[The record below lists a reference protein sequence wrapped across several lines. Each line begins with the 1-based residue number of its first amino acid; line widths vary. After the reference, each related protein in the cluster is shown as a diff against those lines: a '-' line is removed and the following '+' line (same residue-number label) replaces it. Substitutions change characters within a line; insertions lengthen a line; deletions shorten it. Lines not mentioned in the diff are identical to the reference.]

1 MPSGETM
8 DNNVEMVRVHHTERS
23 ATTAWARRTWERVA
37 GGNAAAFFFAWLICV
52 AVLAVS
58 SVILWTSFNPGRP
71 FELRLGLDNYINA
84 LDRSLFAEVIP
95 NTIWVGLGTVATVL
109 FFGFP
114 LAWLLNRT
122 NIPMRAF
129 CISLIAVS
137 VIVPGMVKAM
147 GWIILLSPQVG
158 LINQFLIKIF
168 GLESA
173 PFDINSLGGI
183 AFIQGLMLTPTL
195 FFLLSGPMRSM
206 DPALEE
212 AAAVSGANAWRSARW
227 ITLALLRP
235 AVLGGIIYTFMT
247 AIAIFEVP
255 ALLGGFAD
263 RPVLATRLYV
273 AVRPPAGFAA
283 VNYGIAGVYGLLITV
298 PSLIALFFY
307 FRTIQ
312 QSHRFAVVTGKGY
325 RPKAYDLGRFRPA
338 GLLFVLVYLSLAVF
352 LPLLVLAWLSL
363 LPSVRMPSAEALS
376 LVTLKWYRDVFFLIG
391 GFEVIRNTSVL
402 VFMTSIL
409 VLFFSFMISWVVVR
423 TRLPG
428 RRAMDTIAMLPHAIP
443 GLAFAF
449 GLLIIGILAVRWL
462 PGLPFYNTIWIMVA
476 ANLLNRL
483 SYGTRI
489 TNAAFIQIG
498 QELEDAAAVCGA
510 RKSITMLRIIVPLVG
525 SALAFAGLWTA
536 LLVFREVSIPLLLL
550 GPNNKVLSTQI
561 WVLWESG
568 HVAQAS
574 AVSVLLVSVMAVLL
588 VVIQRLT
595 GRIGAGQQLA

>member
-1 MPSGETM
+1 MAGVGRSRWTS
-8 DNNVEMVRVHHTERS
+8 RV
-23 ATTAWARRTWERVA
+23 WEKIS
-37 GGNAAAFFFAWLICV
+37 GGNAAAFFFAWLICF
-52 AVLAVS
+52 AVLVVAS
-58 SVILWTSFNPGRP
+58 IILWSSFNPGRP
-71 FELRLGLDNYINA
+71 FEFRFGLDNYIKV
-84 LDRSLFAEVIP
+84 LDRSLLTEVIP
-95 NTIWVGLGTVATVL
+95 NTVLVGLGTVATVL

-122 NIPMRAF
+122 NMPMRAF
-129 CISLIAVS
+129 CISMIAVS
-137 VIVPGMVKAM
+137 VIVPGLVKAM

-158 LINQFLIKIF
+158 LINQFLIRVF
-168 GLESA
+168 ALDSA

-195 FFLLSGPMRSM
+195 FFLVSGPMRSM

-212 AAAVSGANAWRSARW
+212 AAAVSGASGWTSARW

-273 AVRPPAGFAA
+273 AVRPPGGFAA

-298 PSLIALFFY
+298 PSLLALFFY

-312 QSHRFAVVTGKGY
+312 QSHRYAVVTGKAY
-325 RPKAYDLGRFRPA
+325 RPKDYDLGKFRFA
-338 GLLFVLVYLSLAVF
+338 GLLFVLVYMSLAVL
-352 LPLLVLAWLSL
+352 LPLLVLLWLSL

-376 LVTLKWYRDVFFLIG
+376 LVSLRWYRDIFFLIG
-391 GFEVIRNTSVL
+391 GFEVIQNTSLL
-402 VFMTSIL
+402 VFTTSIL
-409 VLFFSFMISWVVVR
+409 VLFFSFMVSWVVVR

-449 GLLIIGILAVRWL
+449 GLLIIGILGVRWL
-462 PGLPFYNTIWIMVA
+462 PWLPFYNTIWIMVA
-476 ANLLNRL
+476 ANLLSRL

-498 QELEDAAAVCGA
+498 RELEDAAAVCGA
-510 RKSITMLRIIVPLVG
+510 RKSITMLRVIVPLVG

-550 GPNNKVLSTQI
+550 GPNNKVLATQI
-561 WVLWESG
+561 WVLWEAG

-574 AVSVLLVSVMAVLL
+574 AVSVVLVSVMAALL
-588 VVIQRLT
+588 VVIQKMT
-595 GRIGAGQQLA
+595 GRIAAAQQLA

>member
-1 MPSGETM
+1 ME
-8 DNNVEMVRVHHTERS
+8 RVHPLQRLEG
-23 ATTAWARRTWERVA
+23 TAWTSGAWEKFA
-37 GGNAAAFFFAWLICV
+37 GGNAAAYFFAWLICI

-58 SVILWTSFNPGRP
+58 LVIFWASFNPGRP
-71 FELRLGLDNYINA
+71 FELRLGLDNYIKTLDSA
-84 LDRSLFAEVIP
+84 LFTQVIP
-95 NTIWVGLGTVATVL
+95 NTILVGLGTVIIVL

-122 NIPMRAF
+122 NMPMRAF

-137 VIVPGMVKAM
+137 VIVPGLVKAM

-158 LINQFLIKIF
+158 LINQFLMSIF
-168 GLESA
+168 QLEQA
-173 PFDINSLGGI
+173 LFDINSIGGI

-212 AAAVSGANAWRSARW
+212 AAAVAGASAWRSARW

-247 AIAIFEVP
+247 AIAIFEVA

-283 VNYGIAGVYGLLITV
+283 VNYGIAGVYGLLITG
-298 PSLIALFFY
+298 PSLLALYFY
-307 FRTIQ
+307 FRTLQ
-312 QSHRFAVVTGKGY
+312 QSHRYAVVTGKGY
-325 RPKAYDLGRFRPA
+325 RPKTYDLGKFRYV
-338 GLLFVLVYLSLAVF
+338 GLLFVLLYMSVAVF
-352 LPLLVLAWLSL
+352 LPLLVLVWLSL
-363 LPSVRMPSAEALS
+363 LPSVRMPSSQALS
-376 LVTLKWYRDVFFLIG
+376 LVSLQWYEDIFFLIG
-391 GFEVIRNTSVL
+391 GFEVVRNTLVL
-402 VFMTSIL
+402 VVTTSVL
-409 VLFFSFMISWVVVR
+409 VLFFSFMVSWVVVR

-428 RRAMDTIAMLPHAIP
+428 RQALDTIAMLPHAIP

-449 GLLIIGILAVRWL
+449 GLLILGILGVRWF
-462 PGLPFYNTIWIMVA
+462 PWLPFYNTVWIMVA
-476 ANLLNRL
+476 ANVLNRL

-510 RKSITMLRIIVPLVG
+510 RKWMTMLRVIVPLVG

-550 GPNNKVLSTQI
+550 GPNNKVLATQI

-574 AVSVLLVSVMAVLL
+574 ALSVVLISVMAVLL
-588 VVIQRLT
+588 LVIQRLT
-595 GRIGAGQQLA
+595 GRIGAGQQIASS

>member
-1 MPSGETM
+1 ME
-8 DNNVEMVRVHHTERS
+8 RVHPLQRFEG
-23 ATTAWARRTWERVA
+23 TAWTSRAWEKFA
-37 GGNAAAFFFAWLICV
+37 GGNAAAYFFAWLICI
-52 AVLAVS
+52 AVLTVS
-58 SVILWTSFNPGRP
+58 LVIFWASFNPGRP
-71 FELRLGLDNYINA
+71 FELRLGLDNYIKTLDSA
-84 LDRSLFAEVIP
+84 LFTQVIP
-95 NTIWVGLGTVATVL
+95 NTILVGLGTVITVL

-122 NIPMRAF
+122 NMPMRAF
-129 CISLIAVS
+129 CINLIAVS
-137 VIVPGMVKAM
+137 VIVPGLVKAM

-158 LINQFLIKIF
+158 IINQFLMSIF
-168 GLESA
+168 QLEQA
-173 PFDINSLGGI
+173 LFDINSIGGI

-212 AAAVSGANAWRSARW
+212 AAAVAGASAWRSARW

-247 AIAIFEVP
+247 AIAIFEVA

-273 AVRPPAGFAA
+273 AVRPPAGFAG
-283 VNYGIAGVYGLLITV
+283 VNYGIAGVYGLLITG
-298 PSLIALFFY
+298 PSLLALYFY
-307 FRTIQ
+307 FRTLQ
-312 QSHRFAVVTGKGY
+312 QSHRYAVVTGKGY
-325 RPKAYDLGRFRPA
+325 RPKTYDLGKFRYA
-338 GLLFVLVYLSLAVF
+338 GLLFVLLYMSLAVF
-352 LPLLVLAWLSL
+352 LPLLVLVWLSL
-363 LPSVRMPSAEALS
+363 LPSVRMPSSQALS
-376 LVTLKWYRDVFFLIG
+376 LVSLQWYKDIFFLIG
-391 GFEVIRNTSVL
+391 GFEVVRNTLVL
-402 VFMTSIL
+402 VVTTSVL
-409 VLFFSFMISWVVVR
+409 VLFFSFMVSWVVVR

-428 RRAMDTIAMLPHAIP
+428 RQALDTIAMLPHAIP

-449 GLLIIGILAVRWL
+449 GLLIIGILGVRWL
-462 PGLPFYNTIWIMVA
+462 PWLPFYNTVWIMVA
-476 ANLLNRL
+476 ANVLNRL

-510 RKSITMLRIIVPLVG
+510 KRWSTMLRVIVPLVG

-550 GPNNKVLSTQI
+550 GPNNKVLATQI
-561 WVLWESG
+561 WMLWEAG

-574 AVSVLLVSVMAVLL
+574 ALSVVLISVMAVLL
-588 VVIQRLT
+588 IVVQRLT
-595 GRIGAGQQLA
+595 GRIGPGQQTT

>member
-1 MPSGETM
+1 M
-8 DNNVEMVRVHHTERS
+8 ERS
-23 ATTAWARRTWERVA
+23 ARSVWASGVWDRLA
-37 GGNAAAFFFAWLICV
+37 GGNALAFFFAWFICL

-58 SVILWTSFNPGRP
+58 LVILWASFNPGRP
-71 FELRLGLDNYINA
+71 FELRFGFDNYIKA
-84 LDRSLFAEVIP
+84 LDQSLFAEVLP
-95 NTIWVGLGTVATVL
+95 NTILVGLGTVATVF

-122 NIPMRAF
+122 NLPMRAF

-137 VIVPGMVKAM
+137 VIVPGLVKAM

-158 LINQFLIKIF
+158 LINQFLVNIF

-173 PFDINSLGGI
+173 PFDINSIGGI

-212 AAAVSGANAWRSARW
+212 AASVSGASTWTSARW
-227 ITLALLRP
+227 ITFALLRP
-235 AVLGGIIYTFMT
+235 AVLGGVIYTFMT

-273 AVRPPAGFAA
+273 AVRPPGGFAA

-298 PSLIALFFY
+298 PSLVALYFY

-312 QSHRFAVVTGKGY
+312 QSHRYAVVTGKAY
-325 RPKAYDLGRFRPA
+325 RPKIYDLGKSWPM
-338 GLLFVLVYLSLAVF
+338 GLLFVLLYMTLAVF
-352 LPLLVLAWLSL
+352 LPLVVLVWLSL
-363 LPSVRMPSAEALS
+363 LPSVRMPSVEALS
-376 LVTLKWYRDVFFLIG
+376 LVSLRWYRDIFFLVG

-402 VFMTSIL
+402 VLTTSVL
-409 VLFFSFMISWVVVR
+409 VLGFSFMVSWIVVR

-428 RRAMDTIAMLPHAIP
+428 RRALDTIAMLPHAIP

-449 GLLIIGILAVRWL
+449 GLLIIGILGVRLIPW
-462 PGLPFYNTIWIMVA
+462 LPFYNTIWIMVA
-476 ANLLNRL
+476 ASLLNRL

-489 TNAAFIQIG
+489 TNAAFVQIG
-498 QELEDAAAVCGA
+498 QELEDASAVCGA
-510 RKSITMLRIIVPLVG
+510 RKSTTMLRVIVPLVG
-525 SALAFAGLWTA
+525 SGLTFAGLWTA

-550 GPNNKVLSTQI
+550 GPNNKVLATQI

-574 AVSVLLVSVMAVLL
+574 AVSVVLVSVMAALL
-588 VVIQRLT
+588 ILIQKLT
-595 GRIGAGQQLA
+595 GRIGAAQQLA

>member
-1 MPSGETM
+1 M
-8 DNNVEMVRVHHTERS
+8 ERL
-23 ATTAWARRTWERVA
+23 TRTAWTSRAWERVA
-37 GGNAAAFFFAWLICV
+37 GGNATAYFFAWVICV

-58 SVILWTSFNPGRP
+58 LVILWASFNPGRP
-71 FELRLGLDNYINA
+71 FELRFGLDNYFRA
-84 LDRSLFAEVIP
+84 LDHSLFTEVIP
-95 NTIWVGLGTVATVL
+95 NTVLVGLGTVATVL

-122 NIPMRAF
+122 NMPMRTF

-137 VIVPGMVKAM
+137 VIVPGLVKAM

-158 LINQFLIKIF
+158 LLNQLLIKVF
-168 GLESA
+168 ALESA
-173 PFDINSLGGI
+173 PFDINSIAGI

-212 AAAVSGANAWRSARW
+212 AAAVAGANAWRSARW
-227 ITLALLRP
+227 VTLALLRP

-247 AIAIFEVP
+247 AIAIFEVA
-255 ALLGGFAD
+255 ALLGGLAD

-273 AVRPPAGFAA
+273 AVRPPGGFAA

-298 PSLIALFFY
+298 PSLIALYFY

-312 QSHRFAVVTGKGY
+312 QSHRYAVVTGKGY
-325 RPKAYDLGRFRPA
+325 RPKSYDLGRFKSV
-338 GLLFVLVYLSLAVF
+338 GLLFVLFYMSLAVF
-352 LPLLVLAWLSL
+352 LPLLVLVWLSL

-376 LVTLKWYRDVFFLIG
+376 LVTLQWYRDIFFLIG
-391 GFEVIRNTSVL
+391 GFQVIQNTSVL
-402 VFMTSIL
+402 VLMTSVL
-409 VLFFSFMISWVVVR
+409 VLFFSFMVSWVVVR
-423 TRLPG
+423 TRLPL
-428 RRAMDTIAMLPHAIP
+428 RQTMDTIAMLPHAIP

-449 GLLIIGILAVRWL
+449 GLLIIGILGVRWL
-462 PGLPFYNTIWIMVA
+462 PWLPFYNTIWIMVA

-489 TNAAFIQIG
+489 TNAALIQIG
-498 QELEDAAAVCGA
+498 HELEDAAAVCGA
-510 RKSITMLRIIVPLVG
+510 RKSITMLRVIVPLVG
-525 SALAFAGLWTA
+525 SALGFAGLWTA

-550 GPNNKVLSTQI
+550 GPNNKVLATQI

-574 AVSVLLVSVMAVLL
+574 AVSVVLVSVMAVLL
-588 VVIQRLT
+588 VVIQKFT

>member
-1 MPSGETM
+1 MEQST
-8 DNNVEMVRVHHTERS
+8 S
-23 ATTAWARRTWERVA
+23 TAWTSRAWDKVA
-37 GGNAAAFFFAWLICV
+37 GGNAVAFLFACLICL
-52 AVLAVS
+52 AVLTVS
-58 SVILWTSFNPGRP
+58 LVILWASFNPGRP
-71 FELRLGLDNYINA
+71 FELRLGLDNYIKA
-84 LDRSLFAEVIP
+84 LDHSLFTEVIP
-95 NTIWVGLGTVATVL
+95 NTVLVGLGTVATVL

-122 NIPMRAF
+122 NVPLRSF
-129 CISLIAVS
+129 CISLMAVS
-137 VIVPGMVKAM
+137 VIVPGLVKAM

-158 LINQFLIKIF
+158 LINQLLIKVF
-168 GLESA
+168 ALQSA
-173 PFDINSLGGI
+173 PFDINSIGGI

-212 AAAVSGANAWRSARW
+212 AAAVSGASVWGSARW

-273 AVRPPAGFAA
+273 AIRPPGGFAA
-283 VNYGIAGVYGLLITV
+283 VNYGVAGVYGLLITL
-298 PSLIALFFY
+298 PSLLALYFY

-312 QSHRFAVVTGKGY
+312 QSHRYAVVTGKGY
-325 RPKAYDLGRFRPA
+325 RPKIHDLGKFRSV
-338 GLLFVLVYLSLAVF
+338 GLVFVLVYMTLAVF
-352 LPLLVLAWLSL
+352 LPLLVLVWLSL
-363 LPSVRMPSAEALS
+363 LPSVRMPSIEALS
-376 LVTLKWYRDVFFLIG
+376 LVSLQWYRDIFFLVG
-391 GFEVIRNTSVL
+391 GFEIVQNTLVL
-402 VFMTSIL
+402 VFTTSIL
-409 VLFFSFMISWVVVR
+409 VLFFSFMVSWVVVR

-428 RRAMDTIAMLPHAIP
+428 RQAMDTIAMLPHAIP

-449 GLLIIGILAVRWL
+449 GLLIIGILAVRSL
-462 PGLPFYNTIWIMVA
+462 PWLPFYNTIWIMVA

-510 RKSITMLRIIVPLVG
+510 RKSITMLRVIVPLVG

-536 LLVFREVSIPLLLL
+536 LLVFREVSIPL
-550 GPNNKVLSTQI
+550 
-561 WVLWESG
+561 
-568 HVAQAS
+568 
-574 AVSVLLVSVMAVLL
+574 
-588 VVIQRLT
+588 
-595 GRIGAGQQLA
+595 

>member
-1 MPSGETM
+1 
-8 DNNVEMVRVHHTERS
+8 V
-23 ATTAWARRTWERVA
+23 
-37 GGNAAAFFFAWLICV
+37 
-52 AVLAVS
+52 
-58 SVILWTSFNPGRP
+58 
-71 FELRLGLDNYINA
+71 
-84 LDRSLFAEVIP
+84 
-95 NTIWVGLGTVATVL
+95 GTVITVL

-114 LAWLLNRT
+114 LSWLLNRT
-122 NIPMRAF
+122 NVPLRAF

-137 VIVPGMVKAM
+137 VIVPGLVKAM

-158 LINQFLIKIF
+158 LINQMMVHVFR
-168 GLESA
+168 LETA
-173 PFDINSLGGI
+173 PFDINSIAGI

-212 AAAVSGANAWRSARW
+212 AAAVSGANGWMSARW

-247 AIAIFEVP
+247 AIAIFEVA

-273 AVRPPAGFAA
+273 AIRPPGGFTA

-298 PSLIALFFY
+298 PSLVALYFY

-312 QSHRFAVVTGKGY
+312 QVHRYAVVTGKGY
-325 RPKAYDLGRFRPA
+325 RPKTYDLGRFRYLGFA
-338 GLLFVLVYLSLAVF
+338 FVLLYMTLAVL
-352 LPLLVLAWLSL
+352 LPLLVLVWLSL
-363 LPSVRMPSAEALS
+363 LPSVRMPSFEALS
-376 LVTLKWYRDVFFLIG
+376 LVSLQWYRDIFFLMG
-391 GFEVIRNTSVL
+391 GFEVVQNTSVL
-402 VFMTSIL
+402 VFATSAL
-409 VLFFSFMISWVVVR
+409 VLFFSFMVSWVVVR

-428 RRAMDTIAMLPHAIP
+428 RQFLDTIAMLPHAIP

-449 GLLIIGILAVRWL
+449 GLLIVGILAVRWF
-462 PGLPFYNTIWIMVA
+462 PWLPFYNTVWIMVA
-476 ANLLNRL
+476 ANVLNRL

-510 RKSITMLRIIVPLVG
+510 RKWSIMLRIILPLVG
-525 SALAFAGLWTA
+525 SAVAFAGLWTA

-550 GPNNKVLSTQI
+550 GPNNKVLATQI
-561 WVLWESG
+561 WVLWEAG

-574 AVSVLLVSVMAVLL
+574 ALSVVLVAVMAALL
-588 VVIQRLT
+588 ILVQRLT
-595 GRIGAGQQLA
+595 GRIAAGHQIA

>member
-1 MPSGETM
+1 L
-8 DNNVEMVRVHHTERS
+8 ERF
-23 ATTAWARRTWERVA
+23 
-37 GGNAAAFFFAWLICV
+37 GGDNAAACFFAWLIGG

-58 SVILWTSFNPGRP
+58 LIIFWASLNSGRP
-71 FELRLGLDNYINA
+71 FEARLGLDNYIQT
-84 LDRSLFAEVIP
+84 LDQSLMTQVIP
-95 NTIWVGLGTVATVL
+95 NTVLVGLGTVTTVL

-122 NIPMRAF
+122 NVPLRAF
-129 CISLIAVS
+129 CVSLIAVS
-137 VIVPGMVKAM
+137 VIVPGLVKAM

-158 LINQFLIKIF
+158 LINQLLVNVFK
-168 GLESA
+168 LEQA
-173 PFDINSLGGI
+173 PLDINSIGGI

-212 AAAVSGANAWRSARW
+212 AAAVSGASAWRSARW

-247 AIAIFEVP
+247 AIAIFEVA

-273 AVRPPAGFAA
+273 AVRPPGGFAA

-298 PSLIALFFY
+298 PSLVALYLY

-312 QSHRFAVVTGKGY
+312 QSHRYAVVTGKGY
-325 RPKAYDLGRFRPA
+325 RPKTYDLGKFRYLGFA
-338 GLLFVLVYLSLAVF
+338 FVLLYMTLAVL
-352 LPLLVLAWLSL
+352 LPLLVLVWLSL
-363 LPSVRMPSAEALS
+363 LPSVRMPSFEALS
-376 LVTLKWYRDVFFLIG
+376 LVSLQWYRDIFFLMG
-391 GFEVIRNTSVL
+391 GFEVVQNTSVL
-402 VFMTSIL
+402 VFTTSAL
-409 VLFFSFMISWVVVR
+409 VLFFSFMVSWVVVR

-428 RRAMDTIAMLPHAIP
+428 RQILDTIAMLPHAIP

-449 GLLIIGILAVRWL
+449 GLLIIGILGVRWF
-462 PGLPFYNTIWIMVA
+462 PWLPFYNTVWIMVA
-476 ANLLNRL
+476 ANVLNRL

-510 RKSITMLRIIVPLVG
+510 RKWSIMLRVILPLVG

-550 GPNNKVLSTQI
+550 GPNNKVLATQI
-561 WVLWESG
+561 WVLWEAG

-574 AVSVLLVSVMAVLL
+574 ALSVVLVAVMATLL
-588 VVIQRLT
+588 ILVQRLT
-595 GRIGAGQQLA
+595 GRIAAGYQMA

>member
-1 MPSGETM
+1 L
-8 DNNVEMVRVHHTERS
+8 ERF
-23 ATTAWARRTWERVA
+23 
-37 GGNAAAFFFAWLICV
+37 GGDNAAACFFAWLIGG

-58 SVILWTSFNPGRP
+58 LIIFWASLNSGRP
-71 FELRLGLDNYINA
+71 FEVRLGLDNYINT
-84 LDRSLFAEVIP
+84 LDQSLMTQVIP
-95 NTIWVGLGTVATVL
+95 NTVLVGLGTVTTVL

-122 NIPMRAF
+122 NVPLRAF
-129 CISLIAVS
+129 CVSLIAVS
-137 VIVPGMVKAM
+137 VIVPGLVKAM

-158 LINQFLIKIF
+158 LINQLLVNLFK
-168 GLESA
+168 LEQA
-173 PFDINSLGGI
+173 PLDINSIGGI

-212 AAAVSGANAWRSARW
+212 AAAVSGASAWRSARW

-247 AIAIFEVP
+247 AIAIFEVA

-263 RPVLATRLYV
+263 RPVLATKLYV
-273 AVRPPAGFAA
+273 AVRPPGGFAA

-298 PSLIALFFY
+298 PSLVALYLY

-312 QSHRFAVVTGKGY
+312 QSHRYAVVTGKGY
-325 RPKAYDLGRFRPA
+325 RPKTFDLGKFRYLGFA
-338 GLLFVLVYLSLAVF
+338 FVVLYMTLAVL
-352 LPLLVLAWLSL
+352 LPLLVLVWLSL
-363 LPSVRMPSAEALS
+363 VPSVRMPSFEALS
-376 LVTLKWYRDVFFLIG
+376 LVSLQWYRDIFFLMG
-391 GFEVIRNTSVL
+391 GFEVVRNTSVL
-402 VFMTSIL
+402 VFTTSAL
-409 VLFFSFMISWVVVR
+409 VLFFSFMVSWVVVR

-428 RRAMDTIAMLPHAIP
+428 RQILDTIAMLPHAIP

-449 GLLIIGILAVRWL
+449 GLLIIGILGVRWF
-462 PGLPFYNTIWIMVA
+462 PWLPFYNTVWIMVA
-476 ANLLNRL
+476 ANVLNRL

-510 RKSITMLRIIVPLVG
+510 RKCSIMLRVILPLVG

-550 GPNNKVLSTQI
+550 GPNNKVLATQI
-561 WVLWESG
+561 WVLWEAG

-574 AVSVLLVSVMAVLL
+574 ALSVVLVAVMATLL
-588 VVIQRLT
+588 ILVQRLT
-595 GRIGAGQQLA
+595 GRIAAGYQMA

>member
-1 MPSGETM
+1 MSLNTK
-8 DNNVEMVRVHHTERS
+8 RVHQVERS
-23 ATTAWARRTWERVA
+23 EWRGCANRAWEKLA
-37 GGNAAAFFFAWLICV
+37 GGNAAAFFFAWLICF
-52 AVLAVS
+52 AVLAVCL
-58 SVILWTSFNPGRP
+58 VIFGASFNSGRP
-71 FELRLGLDNYINA
+71 FELHLGLDNYIKT
-84 LDRSLFAEVIP
+84 LDRSLFTQVIP
-95 NTIWVGLGTVATVL
+95 NTVLVGLGTVVTVL

-122 NIPMRAF
+122 NMPMRAF
-129 CISLIAVS
+129 CVSLIAVS
-137 VIVPGMVKAM
+137 VIVPGLVKAM

-158 LINQFLIKIF
+158 LINQFLMNIF
-168 GLESA
+168 GLEQA

-212 AAAVSGANAWRSARW
+212 AAAVAGASVWRSARW

-247 AIAIFEVP
+247 AIAIFEVA

-298 PSLIALFFY
+298 PSLVALYFY
-307 FRTIQ
+307 FRTLQ
-312 QSHRFAVVTGKGY
+312 QSHRYAVVTGKGY
-325 RPKAYDLGRFRPA
+325 RPKAYDLGGFRYL
-338 GLLFVLVYLSLAVF
+338 GLLFVLVYMSLAVF
-352 LPLLVLAWLSL
+352 LPLLVLLWLSL
-363 LPSVRMPSAEALS
+363 LPSVRMPSSEALALVS
-376 LVTLKWYRDVFFLIG
+376 LQWYRDIFFLMG
-391 GFEVIRNTSVL
+391 GLEVVQNTLALVFTTSV
-402 VFMTSIL
+402 L
-409 VLFFSFMISWVVVR
+409 VLFFSFMVSWVVVR

-428 RRAMDTIAMLPHAIP
+428 RQALDTIAMLPHAIP

-449 GLLIIGILAVRWL
+449 GLLIIGILGARWL
-462 PGLPFYNTIWIMVA
+462 PWLPFYNTVWIMVA
-476 ANLLNRL
+476 ANVLNRL

-510 RKSITMLRIIVPLVG
+510 RKWMIMLRVIVPLVG
-525 SALAFAGLWTA
+525 SALAFAALWTA

-550 GPNNKVLSTQI
+550 GPNNKVMATQI
-561 WVLWESG
+561 WVLWDGG

-574 AVSVLLVSVMAVLL
+574 ALSVVLISVMAVLL
-588 VVIQRLT
+588 IFIQRLT
-595 GRIGAGQQLA
+595 GKIGAGQQIA

>member
-1 MPSGETM
+1 M

-58 SVILWTSFNPGRP
+58 SVILWASFNPGRP

-574 AVSVLLVSVMAVLL
+574 AVSVLLLSVMAVLL

>member
-1 MPSGETM
+1 MEIT
-8 DNNVEMVRVHHTERS
+8 RVDSLGHS
-23 ATTAWARRTWERVA
+23 ANTVWTSRAWEKIVGGNTTAY
-37 GGNAAAFFFAWLICV
+37 FFAWIICA

-58 SVILWTSFNPGRP
+58 LIILWASFNPGRP
-71 FELRLGLDNYINA
+71 FDLRFGLDNYINA
-84 LDRSLFAEVIP
+84 LDHSLFVDVIP
-95 NTIWVGLGTVATVL
+95 NTVLVGLGTVATVL

-122 NIPMRAF
+122 NVPLRAF

-137 VIVPGMVKAM
+137 VIVPGLVKAM

-158 LINQFLIKIF
+158 LINQFLVKVF
-168 GLESA
+168 ALESA
-173 PFDINSLGGI
+173 PFDINSLAGI

-212 AAAVSGANAWRSARW
+212 AAAVSGANAWKSARW
-227 ITLALLRP
+227 ITLALLKP
-235 AVLGGIIYTFMT
+235 AVFGGIIYTFMT
-247 AIAIFEVP
+247 AVAIFEVA
-255 ALLGGFAD
+255 ALLGGLAD

-273 AVRPPAGFAA
+273 AVRPPGGFSG

-298 PSLIALFFY
+298 PSLIALYFY

-312 QSHRFAVVTGKGY
+312 QSHRYAVVTGKGY
-325 RPKAYDLGRFRPA
+325 RPKTYDLGRFRSL
-338 GLLFVLVYLSLAVF
+338 GLLFVFLYMSLAVF
-352 LPLLVLAWLSL
+352 LPLLVLVWLSL

-376 LVTLKWYRDVFFLIG
+376 LVSLQWYRDIFFLIG
-391 GFEVIRNTSVL
+391 GSEVIQNTSVL
-402 VFMTSIL
+402 VSVTSIL
-409 VLFFSFMISWVVVR
+409 VLFFSFMVSWVVVR
-423 TRLPG
+423 TRLPL
-428 RRAMDTIAMLPHAIP
+428 RRTMDTIAMLPHAIP

-449 GLLIIGILAVRWL
+449 GLLIIGILVARWV
-462 PGLPFYNTIWIMVA
+462 PWLPFYNTIWIMVA

-489 TNAAFIQIG
+489 TNAALIQIG

-510 RKSITMLRIIVPLVG
+510 RKSITMLRIIAPLVG
-525 SALAFAGLWTA
+525 SALGFAGLWTA

-550 GPNNKVLSTQI
+550 GPNNKVLATQI
-561 WVLWESG
+561 WVLWEAG

-574 AVSVLLVSVMAVLL
+574 AVSVVLVSVMAVLL
-588 VVIQRLT
+588 VVIQKLT
-595 GRIGAGQQLA
+595 GKIGGGQQLV

>member
-1 MPSGETM
+1 L
-8 DNNVEMVRVHHTERS
+8 ERF
-23 ATTAWARRTWERVA
+23 
-37 GGNAAAFFFAWLICV
+37 GGDNAAACFFAWLIGG

-58 SVILWTSFNPGRP
+58 LIIFWASLNSGRP
-71 FELRLGLDNYINA
+71 FEVRLGLDNYINT
-84 LDRSLFAEVIP
+84 LDQSLMTQVIP
-95 NTIWVGLGTVATVL
+95 NTVLVGLGTVTTVL

-122 NIPMRAF
+122 NVPLRAF
-129 CISLIAVS
+129 CVSLIAVS
-137 VIVPGMVKAM
+137 VIVPGLVKAM

-158 LINQFLIKIF
+158 LINQLLVNLFK
-168 GLESA
+168 LEQA
-173 PFDINSLGGI
+173 PLDINSIGGI

-212 AAAVSGANAWRSARW
+212 AAAVSGASAWRSARW

-247 AIAIFEVP
+247 AIAIFEVA

-263 RPVLATRLYV
+263 RPVLATKLYV
-273 AVRPPAGFAA
+273 AVRPPGGFAA

-298 PSLIALFFY
+298 PSLVALYLY

-312 QSHRFAVVTGKGY
+312 QSHRYAVVTGKGY
-325 RPKAYDLGRFRPA
+325 RPKTFDLGKFRYLGFA
-338 GLLFVLVYLSLAVF
+338 FVVLYMTLAVL
-352 LPLLVLAWLSL
+352 LPLLVLVWLSL
-363 LPSVRMPSAEALS
+363 LPSVRMPSFEALS
-376 LVTLKWYRDVFFLIG
+376 LVSLQWYRDIFFLMG
-391 GFEVIRNTSVL
+391 GFEVVRNTSVL
-402 VFMTSIL
+402 VFTTSAL
-409 VLFFSFMISWVVVR
+409 VLFFSFMVSWVVVR

-428 RRAMDTIAMLPHAIP
+428 RQILDTIAMLPHAIP

-449 GLLIIGILAVRWL
+449 GLLIIGILGVRWF
-462 PGLPFYNTIWIMVA
+462 PWLPFYNTVWIMVA
-476 ANLLNRL
+476 ANVLNRL

-510 RKSITMLRIIVPLVG
+510 RKCSIMLRVILPLVG

-550 GPNNKVLSTQI
+550 GPNNKVLATQI
-561 WVLWESG
+561 WVLWEAG

-574 AVSVLLVSVMAVLL
+574 AVSVVLVAVMATLL
-588 VVIQRLT
+588 ILVQRLT
-595 GRIGAGQQLA
+595 GRITAGYQMA